1 MYVDN
6 FQKYMFATS
15 KSNFFWLQSAK
26 IYSEWKFNM
35 PEKTWECTGKTVILA
50 FTGSMSSMISFKLP

>member
-6 FQKYMFATS
+6 FQKYMFDH
-15 KSNFFWLQSAK
+15 FWLQSAK
-26 IYSEWKFNM
+26 IYSECKFNM